1 MLTRF
6 QPHVLKI
13 DMELIRNIDQDP
25 VRQAIAGGIE
35 LVCKRL
41 GIVIIAEGIETEAES
56 QYLQSLGIRYQQG
69 YLFARPGWESL
80 PLEGGM

>member
-80 PLEGGM
+80 PLAGGL